1 MICEEC
7 QYAGDANALGM
18 WDKAD
23 KHHEECEGDCT
34 CQHKVGSGRIVRKG
48 LKVPPMRTQSP

>member
-23 KHHEECEGDCT
+23 RHHEECEGDCT
-34 CQHKVGSGRIVRKG
+34 CQHKVGSKWSVKKG
-48 LKVPPMRTQSP
+48 QKVSMIRLQSP